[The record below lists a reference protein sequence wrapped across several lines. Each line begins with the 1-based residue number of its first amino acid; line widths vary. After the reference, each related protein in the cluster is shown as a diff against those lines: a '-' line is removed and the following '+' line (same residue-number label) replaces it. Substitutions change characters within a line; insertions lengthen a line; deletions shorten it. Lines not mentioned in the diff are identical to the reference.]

1 MSNIY
6 EALELAQ
13 REMRGSQLG
22 PQITLPEEVSAKA
35 EISVKKIPLKGE
47 QSGNSAYL
55 AMDREMYCLYQNIEH
70 LLPTPSKTIL
80 FIGLQGG
87 EGVSTI
93 VRDFARMATTRLDKS
108 VLIMDAAHHNPSQH
122 LFFGIKGEAGWKDVM
137 VKGDS
142 VNKSCHQ
149 AGNTKL
155 FLAPISPQ
163 HVLTQHVNGHPAATG
178 FLEGLKNKFDFI
190 LIDSSPA
197 ITSPDSIAISRF
209 TDGVVLIVEA
219 ERTRKQVVENVKNK
233 IVRNGGN
240 ILGVIFN
247 KRKFYIPEFMY
258 QLLFKGWR

>member
-13 REMRGSQLG
+13 REMSGSKLG
-22 PQITLPEEVSAKA
+22 PQISLPEEVAA
-35 EISVKKIPLKGE
+35 REGISVKKIPLKVGR
-47 QSGNSAYL
+47 SGNNTDL
-55 AMDREMYCLYQNIEH
+55 AMDREMFCLYQNIEY
-70 LLPTPSKTIL
+70 LLPTPAKTIL

-93 VRDFARMATTRLDKS
+93 VRDFARMATSKLDKS
-108 VLIMDAAHHNPSQH
+108 VLIMDAAHHNPSEH
-122 LFFGIKGEAGWKDVM
+122 LFFDIKGGSGWKDIMGKVEPAD
-137 VKGDS
+137 KAS
-142 VNKSCHQ
+142 HQ

-155 FLAPISPQ
+155 FLVPISPQ
-163 HVLTQHVNGHPAATG
+163 HVLTQHVNDHPAATG
-178 FLEGLKNKFDFI
+178 FLEGLKNKYDFI

-240 ILGVIFN
+240 ILGVVLN
-247 KRKFYIPEFMY
+247 KRKYYIPEFMY
-258 QLLFKGWR
+258 QRLFKSW

>member
-13 REMRGSQLG
+13 RKMIGSQLG
-22 PQITLPEEVSAKA
+22 PQISLPEEVAA
-35 EISVKKIPLKGE
+35 NEEISVKKIPLKVARSE
-47 QSGNSAYL
+47 NSANI
-55 AMDREMYCLYQNIEH
+55 AMDSEMYCLYQNIEH

-93 VRDFARMATTRLDKS
+93 VRDFARMATVRLDKS

-122 LFFGIKGEAGWKDVM
+122 LFFGIKGGAGGKDIM
-137 VKGDS
+137 VKGES
-142 VNKSCHQ
+142 VDKSCRQ
-149 AGNTKL
+149 TGNTKL

-163 HVLTQHVNGHPAATG
+163 HVLTTHVNDHPAATG
-178 FLEGLKNKFDFI
+178 FLEELKNKYDFI

-233 IVRNGGN
+233 ISRNGGN
-240 ILGVIFN
+240 ILGVVFN
-247 KRKFYIPEFMY
+247 KRKYYIPEFMY
-258 QLLFKGWR
+258 RRLFKS